1 MIRVRAVRDEA
12 GLTTGYWHCLGLER
26 DGHEA
31 LVLRAATGDQ
41 AYLEAARLLST
52 GEANWA

>member
-1 MIRVRAVRDEA
+1 MIRVRAVRDEN

-26 DGHEA
+26 GGHEA
-31 LVLRAATGDQ
+31 LVIEAGNGDA
-41 AYLEAARLLST
+41 AYLAAWAMLES